1 MTRADIAN
9 LRGYCSPVYPGSRRI
24 AHVASSVQLYVGVYV
39 ARIDIGATARC
50 GDREPRNSRFNKGRN
65 EEPERGSLRLALVVP
80 LLPVK
85 RGVPFLSRRAIIDPA
100 KLHYNEGNEETFQQ
114 EPWSQKCRV
123 HCSYVRFVRNAN
135 ANVCSFAKESE
146 HISYEV
152 GRTSQMVT
160 IASHCLWTR
169 VARCFA
175 LID

>member
-39 ARIDIGATARC
+39 AKIDIGATARC
-50 GDREPRNSRFNKGRN
+50 GDCEPRNSRFNKGRN

-114 EPWSQKCRV
+114 EPWLQKCRV
-123 HCSYVRFVRNAN
+123 HCSCGTRM
-135 ANVCSFAKESE
+135 
-146 HISYEV
+146 
-152 GRTSQMVT
+152 RTYARLRRSPNTFLMKLEELLKWSQ
-160 IASHCLWTR
+160 LR
-169 VARCFA
+169 VAVCGLA
-175 LID
+175 